1 MISSL
6 YINQFCTEMIYYKY
20 MSMIKVSF
28 FINTDNIKQCQE
40 TYMLFEHVDVTA
52 CQRHHDSCII
62 YSTVSSI
69 VCNLYNALMYLKKM
83 RITQKMRF

>member
-1 MISSL
+1 
-6 YINQFCTEMIYYKY
+6 
-20 MSMIKVSF
+20 MIKVPF

-83 RITQKMRF
+83 RITQKMSSRHKCTVWPGFSMLVHMKHAD